1 MVAITNTTSLTFL
14 KEAIDTTLSEAEASL
29 EAFAEERG
37 DAATLDQCAGA
48 FHQLRGISQVLELN
62 AATLMS
68 EEMELAAEAL
78 KRQRDR
84 ALIQALG
91 NAIVLLS
98 RYFEYVQLKDSAL
111 PELLIGGINEL
122 RRAGGKSLIQESHF
136 FSVDLAR
143 AREPAA
149 GPGEPAALVE
159 QGRRLRHMYQ
169 VGLLGLLRG
178 DNRDAHL
185 KLMARALQR
194 VDRLCGDCA
203 QSRFWWVARA
213 ATESLAVDRMV
224 ITPARKALLAQYDR
238 QLKKLVYDGERALAQ
253 EAPLLL
259 IKESVFLASLGSGAT
274 DCAAEV
280 RAVFGAGQ
288 GISDADLQREL
299 ALMTGSRG
307 SVIRSVAGA
316 LKDEINQIKDTLD
329 LAAQGV
335 ADTDYAAVAGG
346 LRRVASTLEM
356 VGKEQEAGVLR
367 QRADAIAGWP
377 ADTDVESADFHAL
390 VDDLLAA
397 ENTVASLERSLAPS
411 DDVRRDATNSN
422 ISLYQLDDARMTVVG
437 ECRAGLAL
445 AKRSLASYMDNQW
458 DPMHISNLPG
468 TFATISGGLMFLEL
482 ERACRVIAACRRHIE
497 ERLLRGDQ
505 PPGQPAMETLADAL
519 TGIDYYL
526 ESMEERKPIGEG
538 VLDVS
543 ERAVAELGYP
553 VTGQA
558 ERGGPESDRG

>member
-29 EAFAEERG
+29 EAFAEDRG
-37 DAATLDQCAGA
+37 DAAVLDQCASA
-48 FHQLRGISQVLELN
+48 FHQLRGISQVLELS

-68 EEMELAAEAL
+68 EEMELATEAL
-78 KRQRDR
+78 KRQHDR
-84 ALIQALG
+84 VLVQALG
-91 NAIVLLS
+91 NAIVLLG
-98 RYFEYVQLKDSAL
+98 RYFEYVQLKDRAM
-111 PELLIGGINEL
+111 PEMLIGGINEL

-136 FSVDLAR
+136 FSVDLSR
-143 AREPAA
+143 ARDPVPPA
-149 GPGEPAALVE
+149 GDPSALAS

-178 DNRDAHL
+178 QSRDAHL

-194 VDRLCGDCA
+194 GDALCGDCPL
-203 QSRFWWVARA
+203 SRFWWVARA
-213 ATESLAVDRMV
+213 ATESLATDGMV

-259 IKESVFLASLGSGAT
+259 IKESLFLASLGSGSTPA
-274 DCAAEV
+274 AAEV
-280 RAVFGAGQ
+280 RRVFGVG
-288 GISDADLQREL
+288 GRITDADLQREL

-335 ADTDYAAVAGG
+335 ADTDYGAVAGG

-356 VGKEQEAGVLR
+356 VGKEQEATALR
-367 QRADAIAGWP
+367 ERAGAIADWP
-377 ADTDVESADFHAL
+377 ADTEVDSVDFHAL

-411 DDVRRDATNSN
+411 DDVRRDATNAN

-445 AKRSLASYMDNQW
+445 AKRSLASFMENQW
-458 DPMHISNLPG
+458 DPMHITNLPG
-468 TFATISGGLMFLEL
+468 TFATICGGLMFLEL

-497 ERLLRGDQ
+497 EKLLNGDE
-505 PPGQPAMETLADAL
+505 PPTQPAMETLADAL

-526 ESMEERKPIGEG
+526 ESMEEQKPIGEG
-538 VLDVS
+538 VLDVA
-543 ERAVAELGYP
+543 EQAVAELGYP
-553 VTGQA
+553 ATENPNG
-558 ERGGPESDRG
+558 

>member
-29 EAFAEERG
+29 EAFADDRG
-37 DAATLDQCAGA
+37 DATVLDQCSSA
-48 FHQLRGISQVLELN
+48 FHQLRGISQVLELS

-68 EEMELAAEAL
+68 EEMELATEAL
-78 KRQRDR
+78 KRQHDR
-84 ALIQALG
+84 SLVQALG
-91 NAIVLLS
+91 NAIVLLG
-98 RYFEYVQLKDSAL
+98 RYYEYVQLKDRAQ

-136 FSVDLAR
+136 FSVDLSR
-143 AREPAA
+143 AREPVLGA
-149 GPGEPAALVE
+149 GDPAALAS

-178 DNRDAHL
+178 QNRDAHL

-194 VDRLCGDCA
+194 VDKLCGDCA
-203 QSRFWWVARA
+203 LSRFWWVARA
-213 ATESLAVDRMV
+213 ATESLAADRMV

-238 QLKKLVYDGERALAQ
+238 QLKKLVYDGERALSQ
-253 EAPLLL
+253 EAPLMLF
-259 IKESVFLASLGSGAT
+259 KESLFVASLGSGAT
-274 DCAAEV
+274 PTAREV
-280 RAVFGAGQ
+280 RQVFGVGER
-288 GISDADLQREL
+288 ISDADLQREL

-335 ADTDYAAVAGG
+335 ADTDYSAVAGG
-346 LRRVASTLEM
+346 LRRIASTLEM
-356 VGKEQEAGVLR
+356 VGKEQEATALR
-367 QRADAIAGWP
+367 ERAGLVTDWP
-377 ADTDVESADFHAL
+377 ADTEVDSAEFHAL

-411 DDVRRDATNSN
+411 DDVRRDATNSS
-422 ISLYQLDDARMTVVG
+422 ISLYQLDEARMTVVG

-445 AKRSLASYMDNQW
+445 AKRSLASYMENHW
-458 DPMHISNLPG
+458 DPMHITNLPG
-468 TFATISGGLMFLEL
+468 TFTTICGGLMFLEL
-482 ERACRVIAACRRHIE
+482 ERAGRVMKASRRYIAE
-497 ERLLRGDQ
+497 KLLKGDE
-505 PPGQPAMETLADAL
+505 PDQPAMETLADAL

-526 ESMEERKPIGEG
+526 ESMEEQKPIGEG
-538 VLDVS
+538 VLDVA
-543 ERAVAELGYP
+543 EQAVAELGYP
-553 VTGQA
+553 ATENLNG
-558 ERGGPESDRG
+558 